1 MIQYLIDCW
10 NCVMGNEIIF
20 YLITTL
26 VKLVVVFAV
35 LLLFVVLSVWTERRV
50 AGWIQDRPGPNR
62 AGVPIHLLKRFGSKE
77 KQPLKKWLDY
87 FGIPA
92 DSKIGMVLRF
102 LRLDREIPLF
112 GFIQPMADGAKLFL
126 KQEMTPSFV
135 RKGYFIAAPM
145 LVLGPPLIAA
155 AVIPFSSQVDTVFG
169 TINMVVA
176 NLNVGA
182 LWIFAVSGLAV
193 YGLTL
198 AGWSSNSKY
207 PFIGGLR
214 ATAQLISYEV
224 AMGLSIIPLLMMF
237 STLNLQ
243 EIVTTQANH
252 GWTLLPL
259 WGEGL
264 SLQRWALLAPLGISF
279 IVFVTCVFAEANR
292 TPFDMAEC
300 ETDLVGGY
308 HTEYSSMKFA
318 SFFMGEYVAM
328 VVGSALVVTL
338 FLGGWSIGFG
348 VDVCLADWAAQAA
361 ACGQSAAAT
370 CWESCFGAAAG
381 WLVVIAQ
388 FAAFLI
394 KLVAFVFF
402 FVWVRWTL
410 PRFRW
415 DQVMK
420 LSWLVFFE
428 IAVVNI
434 LLTAAIMYFVR

>member
-1 MIQYLIDCW
+1 
-10 NCVMGNEIIF
+10 MGDPTWF
-20 YLITTL
+20 YLITTIA
-26 VKLVVVFAV
+26 KLALMFIL
-35 LLLFVVLSVWTERRV
+35 LLLFVVLSVWIERRI

-62 AGVPIHLLKRFGSKE
+62 TGIPIHLLQRFGSKE
-77 KQPLKKWLDY
+77 KQPLKKWLEY
-87 FGIPA
+87 FGVPA
-92 DSKIGMVLRF
+92 NSWIAKLCTW

-112 GFIQPMADGAKLFL
+112 GLIQPMADGAKLFL
-126 KQEMTPSFV
+126 KQEMTPSYV
-135 RKGYFIAAPM
+135 RKGFFIAAPM
-145 LVLGPPLIAA
+145 FVLGPPLIAA
-155 AVIPFSSQVDTVFG
+155 AVLPFSSSVDTCYG
-169 TINMVVA
+169 AINMCVA
-176 NLNVGA
+176 NLNIGV
-182 LWIFAVSGLAV
+182 LWIFAFSGLSV

-198 AGWSSNSKY
+198 AGWASNSKF

-243 EIVTTQANH
+243 EIVQNQAEN
-252 GWTLLPL
+252 GWTLVPL

-264 SLQRWALLAPLGISF
+264 SLQRWVLLLPMCISF
-279 IVFVTCVFAEANR
+279 LIFVTSVFAEANR

-328 VVGSALVVTL
+328 VVGSALVITL
-338 FLGGWSIGFG
+338 FLGGWSIGLG
-348 VDVCLADWAAQAA
+348 ADVCLADWAKAA
-361 ACGQSAAAT
+361 AITGSDQAAT
-370 CWESCFGAAAG
+370 CWQSILGCCAG
-381 WLVVIAQ
+381 WIVVLLQ
-388 FAAFLI
+388 FVAFI
-394 KLVAFVFF
+394 VKLVAFVFF

-410 PRFRW
+410 PRFRF

-428 IAVVNI
+428 IAVINI
-434 LLTAAIMYFVR
+434 LLTAAILYFIQ

>member
-1 MIQYLIDCW
+1 
-10 NCVMGNEIIF
+10 MGDPTWF
-20 YLITTL
+20 YLITTI
-26 VKLVVVFAV
+26 VKLVIVFAV
-35 LLLFVVLSVWTERRV
+35 MLIFVVISVWVERRV

-62 AGVPIHLLKRFGSKE
+62 TGIPIHLLKRFGSKE
-77 KQPLKKWLDY
+77 KQPLKSWLVY
-87 FGIPA
+87 LGIPLDGCIA
-92 DSKIGMVLRF
+92 RLCTW
-102 LRLDREIPLF
+102 LRLDREIPFF
-112 GFIQPMADGAKLFL
+112 GLIQPMADGGKLFL
-126 KQEMTPSFV
+126 KQEMTPPFV
-135 RKGYFIAAPM
+135 RKLYFILAPM

-155 AVIPFSSQVDTVFG
+155 AVLPFASSVDTCFG
-169 TINMVVA
+169 NINMVVA
-176 NLNVGA
+176 NIGVGP
-182 LWIFAVSGLAV
+182 LWIFAISGLTV

-198 AGWSSNSKY
+198 AGWSSNSKF

-243 EIVTTQANH
+243 EIVQSQADN

-264 SLQRWALLAPLGISF
+264 SLQRWALLLPMGISF
-279 IVFVTCVFAEANR
+279 LIFVTSVFAEANR

-348 VDVCLADWAAQAA
+348 VDTALAAWAA
-361 ACGQSAAAT
+361 
-370 CWESCFGAAAG
+370 SCDCSLAG
-381 WLVVIAQ
+381 WLVVICQ
-388 FAAFLI
+388 FIMFLL
-394 KLVAFVFF
+394 KLLFFVFF

-428 IAVVNI
+428 IAVINI
-434 LLTAAIMYFVR
+434 MLTAGILYFVK

>member
-1 MIQYLIDCW
+1 MLQYLLDCW
-10 NCVMGNEIIF
+10 NWVMNNPTLF
-20 YLITTL
+20 YLITTII
-26 VKLVVVFAV
+26 KLVVIFAV
-35 LLLFVVLSVWTERRV
+35 LLLFVVLSVWVERRV

-62 AGVPIHLLKRFGSKE
+62 TGIPVHLLNRFGSKE
-77 KQPLKKWLDY
+77 KQPLSKCLSY
-87 FGIPA
+87 VGISTDGCIA
-92 DSKIGMVLRF
+92 RCLRW
-102 LRLDREIPLF
+102 LRLDKEIPLF

-155 AVIPFSSQVDTVFG
+155 TVIPFSSHVDTVFG
-169 TINMVVA
+169 SINMVVS
-176 NLNVGA
+176 NLGVGA
-182 LWIFAVSGLAV
+182 LWIFAISGLGV

-243 EIVTTQANH
+243 EIVIAQATN
-252 GWTLLPL
+252 GWTLLPF

-264 SLQRWALLAPLGISF
+264 SIQRWVLLIPMGISF
-279 IVFVTCVFAEANR
+279 VVFVTCVFAEANR

-348 VDVCLADWAAQAA
+348 ADTFLADWALCAQETGAQ
-361 ACGQSAAAT
+361 CGAS
-370 CWESCFGAAAG
+370 CWQTILSWTAG

-388 FAAFLI
+388 FAAFI
-394 KLVAFVFF
+394 VKLVAFVFF

-434 LLTAAIMYFVR
+434 IITACILYFVK

>member
-1 MIQYLIDCW
+1 
-10 NCVMGNEIIF
+10 MGDPTWF
-20 YLITTL
+20 YLITTI
-26 VKLVVVFAV
+26 VKLVIVFAV
-35 LLLFVVLSVWTERRV
+35 MLIFVVISVWVERRV

-62 AGVPIHLLKRFGSKE
+62 TGIPVHLLGRFGSKE
-77 KQPLKKWLDY
+77 KQPLKKWLVY
-87 FGIPA
+87 FGIPLDGWIA
-92 DSKIGMVLRF
+92 RLCTW
-102 LRLDREIPLF
+102 LRLDREIPFF
-112 GFIQPMADGAKLFL
+112 GLIQPMADGGKLFL
-126 KQEMTPSFV
+126 KQEMTPPFV
-135 RKGYFIAAPM
+135 RKVYFILAPM

-155 AVIPFSSQVDTVFG
+155 AVLPFASSVDTCFG
-169 TINMVVA
+169 SINMVVA
-176 NLNVGA
+176 NIGVGP
-182 LWIFAVSGLAV
+182 LWIFAISGLTV

-198 AGWSSNSKY
+198 AGWSSNSKF

-243 EIVTTQANH
+243 EIVQSQADN
-252 GWTLLPL
+252 GWTLLPF

-264 SLQRWALLAPLGISF
+264 SLQRWALLLPMGISF
-279 IVFVTCVFAEANR
+279 LIFVTSIFAEANR

-348 VDVCLADWAAQAA
+348 ADTALAAWAA
-361 ACGQSAAAT
+361 
-370 CWESCFGAAAG
+370 SCDCCLAG
-381 WLVVIAQ
+381 WLVVICQ
-388 FAAFLI
+388 FIMFLL
-394 KLVAFVFF
+394 KLLFFVFF

-428 IAVVNI
+428 IAVINI
-434 LLTAAIMYFVR
+434 MLTAGIIYFVK